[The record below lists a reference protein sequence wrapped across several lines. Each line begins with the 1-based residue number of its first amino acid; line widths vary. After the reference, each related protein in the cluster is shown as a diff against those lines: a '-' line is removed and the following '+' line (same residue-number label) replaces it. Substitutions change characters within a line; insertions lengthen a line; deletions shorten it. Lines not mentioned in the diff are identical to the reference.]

1 MFNVPCGCVKPCLEQ
16 EKIKTWC
23 VFMFSCTE
31 ILSFLTDKTLHSWV
45 CVSHDRGLP
54 RNVLTSIYLFNNLLR
69 FSRNHSD
76 DLLKSSE
83 V

>member
-45 CVSHDRGLP
+45 M
-54 RNVLTSIYLFNNLLR
+54 R
-69 FSRNHSD
+69 FSWSWPTKKCTHF
-76 DLLKSSE
+76 DLPFQ
-83 V
+83 